1 MLHRAF
7 FKLGLTPCRAEQQLR
22 NEVTRKRRIKKLVE
36 NGLNVTDPLIFA
48 LIYIFLSRREKTH
61 GNKEFSQKNSKRRR
75 ESRITTR

>member
-7 FKLGLTPCRAEQQLR
+7 FKLGLTPCRAEQPLR
-22 NEVTRKRRIKKLVE
+22 HEVTRKRRTKKLVE

-61 GNKEFSQKNSKRRR
+61 GNKEFSHKNPKRRR

>member
-1 MLHRAF
+1 MLYLQINHSTMLLFQHFAS
-7 FKLGLTPCRAEQQLR
+7 KKQLPGFYISG
-22 NEVTRKRRIKKLVE
+22 TLVE

-61 GNKEFSQKNSKRRR
+61 DNKEFSHKNSKRRR